1 MILDVQWFPLPL
13 QQIDPAHCPYPDS
26 VSYDFTILTR
36 WYGTKRVVV

>member
-26 VSYDFTILTR
+26 VSYVFTILTN
-36 WYGTKRVVV
+36 YVQMKGY